1 VNPPRLVRFTSDFF
15 HDLEQQLATT
25 RGPLGQPSRTDFL
38 EYELPSIREIFAT
51 RFDELAAAI
60 LGRSDYRALIASG
73 SVVRA
78 YSVVGQLIHDGTIE
92 ILQLDLELGWP
103 DTSDGDDPDD

>member
-1 VNPPRLVRFTSDFF
+1 MNPPHLVRFTSEFF
-15 HDLEQQLATT
+15 HDLEQQLAAA

-38 EYELPSIREIFAT
+38 EYELPSIREIFST

-60 LGRSDYRALIASG
+60 PGRSDYRVLIASG

-78 YSVVGQLIHDGTIE
+78 YSVVGQLIHDGSIE

-103 DTSDGDDPDD
+103 DTPEDDPDD

>member
-1 VNPPRLVRFTSDFF
+1 MNPPHLVRFTSDFF
-15 HDLEQQLATT
+15 HDLEHQLAAT

-38 EYELPSIREIFAT
+38 EYELPSIREIFST
-51 RFDELAAAI
+51 RFDELAPAI
-60 LGRSDYRALIASG
+60 PGRNDYRGLITSG

-103 DTSDGDDPDD
+103 DTPDDDPDD

>member
-1 VNPPRLVRFTSDFF
+1 VSAPYLVRFASDFF
-15 HDLEQQLATT
+15 HDLERQLAAT

-38 EYELPSIREIFAT
+38 EYELPSIREIFST

-60 LGRSDYRALIASG
+60 PGRGDYRLLIASG

-78 YSVVGQLIHDGTIE
+78 YSVIGQLIHDGSIE

-103 DTSDGDDPDD
+103 DRLDDDPEN